1 MRELNNELKA
11 AEIRLAERRAAL
23 KEHEKERTTSRSRE
37 DAEQQLHEMKA
48 TRDLALDTLSR
59 SRSELARDDDAR
71 DRQVTLRGELE
82 SQTHRWQTWAAMKEL
97 IGSSDG
103 AKLRR
108 FAQSLTL
115 EALIG
120 HANRHL
126 GELARRFALQR
137 VPDSDLELQ
146 VVDRDMADEV
156 RSVFSLSGGESFLV
170 SLAMALGLASLNS
183 QRTRVES
190 LFIDEGFGSLDA
202 DALETAV
209 ASLDALQSL
218 GRQVGIISHVSTLV
232 ERIGFQ
238 VQVTRGGG
246 GRSTV
251 RTSPAR

>member
-1 MRELNNELKA
+1 
-11 AEIRLAERRAAL
+11 
-23 KEHEKERTTSRSRE
+23 
-37 DAEQQLHEMKA
+37 
-48 TRDLALDTLSR
+48 
-59 SRSELARDDDAR
+59 
-71 DRQVTLRGELE
+71 
-82 SQTHRWQTWAAMKEL
+82 MKEL

-103 AKLRR
+103 AKFRR

-115 EALIG
+115 EALIA

-126 GELARRFALQR
+126 EELARRFALQR
-137 VPDSDLELQ
+137 VPGSDLELQ
-146 VVDRDMADEV
+146 VIDRDMADEV

-183 QRTRVES
+183 KRTQVES
-190 LFIDEGFGSLDA
+190 LFIDEGFGSLDG

-209 ASLDALQSL
+209 SSLDALQSL

-238 VQVTRGGG
+238 VQVTTRGG

-251 RTSPAR
+251 CTKPAHTA